1 MTDSSPCSKALKKAV
16 LLALLAATVMPVSGQ
31 TPAIVLPGPRE
42 TIRSFSGGFG
52 TASAR
57 DTYLSMST
65 YSGYTV
71 SYEENSW
78 VGYAPDQLFGYGRH
92 HWSVLFSPMEN
103 PVGGGSTYQFMWNY
117 NYSRV
122 WNAVHTNA
130 SDLLVGPAGMTKLG
144 CLYNQMNSNN
154 PVNLEGYVSAGF
166 CVDYTWRFKIK
177 RHGFALQGTVYSPL
191 AGIAFAP
198 DYDQPYWYMYNYN
211 QYDRAVHF
219 AWVGN
224 CFAFTEQIA
233 LVCPLWGGRVRVGYT
248 LDYMGDRLGGH
259 LTSLYD
265 NQLTVGFIYRF
276 ELKKWNL

>member
-166 CVDYTWRFKIK
+166 CVDYTWQK
-177 RHGFALQGTVYSPL
+177 
-191 AGIAFAP
+191 
-198 DYDQPYWYMYNYN
+198 YNPKH
-211 QYDRAVHF
+211 QIDSVTQRVSTLL
-219 AWVGN
+219 VSS
-224 CFAFTEQIA
+224 FT
-233 LVCPLWGGRVRVGYT
+233 LFF
-248 LDYMGDRLGGH
+248 M
-259 LTSLYD
+259 
-265 NQLTVGFIYRF
+265 
-276 ELKKWNL
+276 